1 MVPILDYLLIA
12 FSQPTAIIKVWSIN
26 TILHFVILNVVN
38 EREESEEKKCVSV
51 WGCKTV
57 AEKLW
62 GRFRDANFSRGCGT
76 KWAAHVHRRHPLAV
90 TDLTMSRTFWI
101 RFTAVLTTVFLWS
114 WFRLKNRKVHSPS
127 NKDGLK
133 IYPLYLGLLLR
144 ASKPT
149 KMQKGENMRSSKLH
163 SSWELTT
170 FTTHWTHF
178 GPQHLLGPLQHPT
191 LKCLLFSVTLF
202 LSHALI
208 REGLVRTFRIC
219 LILNPRLLTCTP
231 KPHFTAAF
239 YADKWVYQTW
249 RK

>member
-1 MVPILDYLLIA
+1 MPTFLGLELVPGHKMGGTCP
-12 FSQPTAIIKVWSIN
+12 SSTPTPRNRSY
-26 TILHFVILNVVN
+26 
-38 EREESEEKKCVSV
+38 
-51 WGCKTV
+51 
-57 AEKLW
+57 
-62 GRFRDANFSRGCGT
+62 RFTSA
-76 KWAAHVHRRHPLAV
+76 
-90 TDLTMSRTFWI
+90 
-101 RFTAVLTTVFLWS
+101 TAVLTHFSSVS
-114 WFRLKNRKVHSPS
+114 WFNLKKKVHFPS

-133 IYPLYLGLLLR
+133 MYPLYLGLLLR

-249 RK
+249 CK